1 MFDFSGK
8 SVHTIFGDVLL
19 VLSFFLFSGDS
30 VLVVKKTVVGSV
42 QDLVLLLELSDFVSH
57 LIDLDFEVSNL
68 GEQVF
73 GFSLLVLNDDLGSIK
88 FVLILDVGL
97 FLHVE
102 LVSGVL
108 DLLLKFFD
116 VLLLV
121 LLVFLEVLDVD
132 ISLLDFLLKVLL
144 LSVKKL
150 SVSLELSLFL
160 SKFINLVFL
169 LHDFFLFFA
178 EFSFEFDD
186 LLVKSSLSQLK
197 VINLG
202 LFVFNILL
210 KLLLLSDKLMNG
222 VILTK

>member
-1 MFDFSGK
+1 
-8 SVHTIFGDVLL
+8 
-19 VLSFFLFSGDS
+19 
-30 VLVVKKTVVGSV
+30 
-42 QDLVLLLELSDFVSH
+42 
-57 LIDLDFEVSNL
+57 
-68 GEQVF
+68 
-73 GFSLLVLNDDLGSIK
+73 
-88 FVLILDVGL
+88 
-97 FLHVE
+97 

-121 LLVFLEVLDVD
+121 LLVLLEVLDAD

-160 SKFINLVFL
+160 RKFVNLVFL
-169 LHDFFLFFA
+169 FHDFLLFFT
-178 EFSFEFDD
+178 EFGFEFDD
-186 LLVKSSLSQLK
+186 LLVKSSLGQLK

-202 LFVFNILL
+202 LLVFNILL
-210 KLLLLSDKLMNG
+210 KLLLLSNKLMNG